1 VRATALVLSVPLS
14 HSVPLSY
21 PQHPLLLT
29 YDAKPIRSA
38 APSVRAWWCAVA
50 IDSLDAPG
58 LQRDA
63 PGLQH
68 AKRGTQHIALR
79 RELDLQRHREELS
92 HEQTLNFLLAKTN
105 LMGVKQKE
113 WETKYLEVEVL
124 TQKVGVPLGVL
135 RSTPGSTTDYPWE
148 YYGVP
153 LGVLRSTPGSTTYQR
168 MATAVPTLLQ
178 CFHDPAC
185 TDARAMA
192 PHGHGTTC
200 RDARC
205 LAARDVASAAVV

>member
-1 VRATALVLSVPLS
+1 M
-14 HSVPLSY
+14 
-21 PQHPLLLT
+21 
-29 YDAKPIRSA
+29 
-38 APSVRAWWCAVA
+38 RAWWCAVA

-124 TQKVGVPLGVL
+124 TQKVGAHRLVGE
-135 RSTPGSTTDYPWE
+135 R
-148 YYGVP
+148 
-153 LGVLRSTPGSTTYQR
+153 
-168 MATAVPTLLQ
+168 
-178 CFHDPAC
+178 
-185 TDARAMA
+185 
-192 PHGHGTTC
+192 
-200 RDARC
+200 
-205 LAARDVASAAVV
+205 